1 MYRAMN
7 RHMLDD
13 RRADRLLSGA
23 VPPDDAPP
31 DVVGLAALLR
41 SAAAPAPSAAIDQK
55 LIAAMVAAISAQA
68 SEPTD
73 KQRTSRRPFLKWIGA
88 GAFLAASS
96 EPTDKQR
103 TPRRP
108 VLQRARVGGLVA
120 GALLFG
126 GTGVALAG
134 GLPGG
139 MQSVAATILSK
150 VGISVPNGHPATG
163 QPSPHVTASPAPKGP
178 NASGPAKYGLCN
190 AFFSGQGGTNGN
202 RDNSVAFQNLQQ
214 EAQAAGQSIQE
225 FCASATPGGKGS
237 PDAEHSQGSNQGS
250 GQGHGQGSGSGQ
262 DKGQGQGSGHNSDGN
277 HDGPDDAPAQS
288 HGQGH
293 AKGNDG

>member
-73 KQRTSRRPFLKWIGA
+73 KQRT
-88 GAFLAASS
+88 
-96 EPTDKQR
+96 
-103 TPRRP
+103 PRRP

-163 QPSPHVTASPAPKGP
+163 HPSPHVTASPAPKGP
-178 NASGPAKYGLCN
+178 NASGPAKY
-190 AFFSGQGGTNGN
+190 
-202 RDNSVAFQNLQQ
+202 
-214 EAQAAGQSIQE
+214 
-225 FCASATPGGKGS
+225 
-237 PDAEHSQGSNQGS
+237 
-250 GQGHGQGSGSGQ
+250 
-262 DKGQGQGSGHNSDGN
+262 
-277 HDGPDDAPAQS
+277 
-288 HGQGH
+288 
-293 AKGNDG
+293 